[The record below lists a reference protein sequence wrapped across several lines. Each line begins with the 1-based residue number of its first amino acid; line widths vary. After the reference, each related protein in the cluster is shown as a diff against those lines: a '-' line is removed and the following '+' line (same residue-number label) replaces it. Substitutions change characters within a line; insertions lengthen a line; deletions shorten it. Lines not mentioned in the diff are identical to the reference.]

1 MSASRLILL
10 SGFEPFGGSDR
21 NPSAE
26 LAARLAGAE
35 IGPFRLETLT
45 LPVVTV
51 VAGDLLEGAIDR
63 FDPEF
68 VIATGEDGRA
78 AAIRVERTAV
88 NRREFSAPDNSGV
101 LCTGLPVVEGGPDS
115 LATSL
120 PVARLVAA
128 SRSRGIPAEASPSAG
143 TYLCN
148 EVKYRILHRLQN
160 EPARRGG
167 FIHVPRLPSQGATAR
182 GGVPMPIER
191 TLEGLVAMI
200 ESLSEAGESPSRFA

>member
-1 MSASRLILL
+1 MSVSRLVLL

-26 LAARLAGAE
+26 LAAQLAGAS

-51 VAGDLLEGAIDR
+51 AAGDLLEAAIDR

-78 AAIRVERTAV
+78 KAIRVERVAV
-88 NRREFSAPDNSGV
+88 NRREFSSPDNSGV
-101 LCTGLPVVEGGPDS
+101 RCSGLPVVEGGPES
-115 LATSL
+115 LATKL
-120 PVARLVAA
+120 PVERLVAA
-128 SRSRGIPAEASPSAG
+128 SRSRGIPAEPSPSAG

-148 EVKYRILHRLQN
+148 EVKYRILHRLQR

-167 FIHVPRLPSQGATAR
+167 FIHVPRLPSQGAAAR

-200 ESLSEAGESPSRFA
+200 EALAEAGDSPSRFA